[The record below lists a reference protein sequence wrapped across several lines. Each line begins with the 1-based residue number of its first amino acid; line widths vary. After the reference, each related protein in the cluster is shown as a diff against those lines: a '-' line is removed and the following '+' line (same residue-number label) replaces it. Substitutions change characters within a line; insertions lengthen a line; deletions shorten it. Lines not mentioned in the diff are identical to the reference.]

1 MKYQFKTDINCV
13 GCVQAITPYLDA
25 NNEIKRWQVDINGPD
40 KILTVET
47 ESLSDEMIR
56 QIVKKAGYKAE
67 SLNQQY
73 EFRHSNENTGQFF

>member
-1 MKYQFKTDINCV
+1 MCCYEISVQDRYQLRRMRTSRY
-13 GCVQAITPYLDA
+13 PYLDA
-25 NNEIKRWQVDINGPD
+25 NNEIKHWHVDFNGPD

-67 SLNQQY
+67 PLNQ
-73 EFRHSNENTGQFF
+73 

>member
-1 MKYQFKTDINCV
+1 MKYQFKTDINCG
-13 GCVQAITPYLDA
+13 GCVQAVTPYLDA
-25 NNEIKRWQVDINGPD
+25 NNEIKHWHVDFNGPE

-67 SLNQQY
+67 PLDQ
-73 EFRHSNENTGQFF
+73 